1 MHYTTFC
8 LLHAAVQHE
17 ADKIWLDIFGCLMLT
32 ASVSLIF
39 YIGVALTCFY
49 PLIESLRDD
58 VAFDAFEN
66 YQNRI
71 GGCEVYLFFVGMLL
85 VLIALLVAAKI
96 IYSTIA
102 VYVMLGTTFVICG

>member
-1 MHYTTFC
+1 MISTAPHR
-8 LLHAAVQHE
+8 E
-17 ADKIWLDIFGCLMLT
+17 EDKIWLDVFGVLMLT
-32 ASVSLIF
+32 AAVSLTF

-71 GGCEVYLFFVGMLL
+71 GGYEVYLFFVGMLL
-85 VLIALLVAAKI
+85 VLIALLVAAKM
-96 IYSTIA
+96 IYSYIA
-102 VYVMLGTTFVICG
+102 VYTMLGVTFIICM